1 MPGMY
6 IEGRGIRNLA
16 DVQRNYQYEV
26 TFMNAGGLIPGWTE
40 DDVTIRARSFS
51 LPSRGNEVIESNFGA
66 MKQYFSGKPTFSPT
80 TDITFEETESQ
91 GVGRFLHTWQ
101 QKIFNLYDG
110 HGNFSRKRG
119 NAGGTILQDGICDL
133 IKITAYRV
141 DNTPEDNKYFF
152 MNAWLQ
158 NVAEVNIDFSQ
169 ASDSVKFVATF
180 QYDFWV
186 YGENEPTFNSNGGN
200 AANIGLNA
208 GVKEK

>member
-6 IEGRGIRNLA
+6 IEGRGIRNFA
-16 DVQRNYQYEV
+16 DVQKNYQYEV
-26 TFMNAGGLIPGWTE
+26 TFMNAGKLIDGWTE
-40 DDVTIRARSFS
+40 DDVTLRARSFS

-66 MKQYFSGKPTFSPT
+66 MKQYFPGKPTFSTT

-91 GVGRFLHTWQ
+91 GVSRFLHAWQ
-101 QKIFNLYDG
+101 QRLFNLYDG
-110 HGNFSRKRG
+110 HANFSRKRG
-119 NAGGTILQDGICDL
+119 NAGGTILQDGVCDL

-158 NVAEVNIDFSQ
+158 NVAEVNIDYSQ
-169 ASDSVKFVATF
+169 ASDAVKFVATF

-200 AANIGLNA
+200 ASNVGVNA

>member
-1 MPGMY
+1 MY
-6 IEGRGIRNLA
+6 IEGRGIRNFA
-16 DVQRNYQYEV
+16 DVQKNYQYEV
-26 TFMNAGGLIPGWTE
+26 TFMNAGKLIDGWTE
-40 DDVTIRARSFS
+40 DDVTLRARSFS

-66 MKQYFSGKPTFSPT
+66 MKQYFPGKPTFSTT

-91 GVGRFLHTWQ
+91 GVSRFLHAWQ
-101 QKIFNLYDG
+101 QRLFNLYDG
-110 HGNFSRKRG
+110 HANFSRKRG
-119 NAGGTILQDGICDL
+119 NAGGTILQDGVCDL

-158 NVAEVNIDFSQ
+158 NVAEVNIDYSQ
-169 ASDSVKFVATF
+169 ASDAIKFVATF

-186 YGENEPTFNSNGGN
+186 YGEKEPTFNSNGGN
-200 AANIGLNA
+200 ASNVGVNA